1 METGIHNT
9 SEIGR
14 LRKVLLHRPGQE
26 LENLMPEYL
35 ERLLFDDIPYL
46 KEAQAE
52 HDAFAQC
59 LRDAGVEVVYLID
72 LVVNSLTSPEVRQEL
87 VTQFLKEADLPD
99 EAVGKAVAEYLS
111 ELDNRAMVSAMM
123 AGIRR
128 SDLRKQGGRLS
139 DHLSG
144 LEEGYPFAVDP
155 MPNLYFTRDPFATI
169 GTGVSIHKMH
179 TVTRNRE
186 TLFGRFI
193 FEHNP
198 WYQNAPR
205 WYDRSASSSLEGG
218 DILVLSPQVLA
229 VGISQRTEGDSID
242 QLAQTVLSQSKTF
255 QKVLAFNI
263 PKSRSFMHLDT
274 VFTMVDRDKFT
285 VHPNILQRHHRVRHG
300 AGRKPEDENP
310 SGGPGGWRIFS
321 RSTWGL
327 SQVTLIPCGQGSDI
341 DAARE
346 QWSDG
351 SNTLAIAP
359 GEVVVYY
366 PELCHQPVPGGGGHP
381 HPRHSQRRAEPGA
394 GRSPVHEYAADPGRS
409 VDRRRFAAGS
419 AALPRRMHPTFSFET
434 SNAPDWYG
442 DVRRCR
448 TGLNPHFLFVL
459 PKRLPGFPAEL
470 YRFGTEKPGDIL
482 F

>member
-1 METGIHNT
+1 MYPGIHNF
-9 SEIGR
+9 SEIGK
-14 LRKVLLHRPGQE
+14 LNKVLLHRPGKE
-26 LENLMPEYL
+26 LEALTPATL
-35 ERLLFDDIPYL
+35 ERLLFDDVPYL
-46 KEAQAE
+46 KIAQEE
-52 HDAFAQC
+52 HDNFARV
-59 LRDAGVEVVYLID
+59 LRENGVEVVYYVDEVAKAIADPARQIQLVNDFLNISKIHAKGLRASMTSYLLNMPPKQMVAELIAGIKRSEVATKEATSLMD
-72 LVVNSLTSPEVRQEL
+72 LVE
-87 VTQFLKEADLPD
+87 DD
-99 EAVGKAVAEYLS
+99 
-111 ELDNRAMVSAMM
+111 
-123 AGIRR
+123 
-128 SDLRKQGGRLS
+128 
-139 DHLSG
+139 
-144 LEEGYPFAVDP
+144 YPFVSDP

-285 VHPNILQRHHRVRHG
+285 VHPNILSDITVFVM
-300 AGRKPEDENP
+300 ELDENQQMQIRQET
-310 SGGPGGWRIFS
+310 GRLEDILKEHL
-321 RSTWGL
+321 GL
-327 SQVTLIPCGQGSDI
+327 SQVTLIPCGQGSVI

-359 GEVVVYY
+359 GEVVVYTRNHVTNRSL
-366 PELCHQPVPGGGGHP
+366 E
-381 HPRHSQRRAEPGA
+381 EA
-394 GRSPVHEYAADPGRS
+394 GIRIHAIPS
-409 VDRRRFAAGS
+409 
-419 AALPRRMHPTFSFET
+419 
-434 SNAPDWYG
+434 
-442 DVRRCR
+442 
-448 TGLNPHFLFVL
+448 
-459 PKRLPGFPAEL
+459 AEL
-470 YRFGTEKPGDIL
+470 SRGRGGPRCMSMPLIRDDP
-482 F
+482 